1 MHWILGIA
9 LAAGLF
15 VVLRQW
21 GTLSPEKKKAATWKA
36 ILIGGG
42 GLLLLMV
49 LTGRIHVL
57 TAAVAALLPL
67 LRKLPALLRYLPFI
81 QRTLNGQ
88 ASNGQASNGQA
99 SRNQGSTDGQERQRT
114 GADVAGQVSERE
126 ACEILGV
133 TPGCNRDDIVM
144 AHRRLMQ
151 KIHPDRGGNDY
162 LAAKVND
169 AKRVLLHG
177 AKT

>member
-1 MHWILGIA
+1 
-9 LAAGLF
+9 
-15 VVLRQW
+15 
-21 GTLSPEKKKAATWKA
+21 
-36 ILIGGG
+36 
-42 GLLLLMV
+42 
-49 LTGRIHVL
+49 L

-67 LRKLPALLRYLPFI
+67 LRKLPALLKYLPFI

-88 ASNGQASNGQA
+88 AGTGQGRSH
-99 SRNQGSTDGQERQRT
+99 QGSTNGEERQRT

-133 TPGCNRDDIVM
+133 EPGCSRDDIVM

-162 LAAKVND
+162 LAAKVNE
-169 AKRVLLHG
+169 AKRVLLRG

>member
-21 GTLSPEKKKAATWKA
+21 ETLSPEKKKAATWKA

-81 QRTLNGQ
+81 QRTFDGQ
-88 ASNGQASNGQA
+88 ASNGQAGNGQA
-99 SRNQGSTDGQERQRT
+99 SRNQGGTDGQERQRT
-114 GADVAGQVSERE
+114 GANVAGQVSERE

-133 TPGCNRDDIVM
+133 EPGCNRDDIVM

-162 LAAKVND
+162 LAAKVNE
-169 AKRVLLHG
+169 AKSVLLRG

>member
-21 GTLSPEKKKAATWKA
+21 ETLSPEKKKAATWKA
-36 ILIGGG
+36 ILICGG

-67 LRKLPALLRYLPFI
+67 LRKLPALLKFLPFI

-88 ASNGQASNGQA
+88 ASSG
-99 SRNQGSTDGQERQRT
+99 QGSTNHGSTGGDGRQRAR
-114 GADVAGQVSERE
+114 ADAAGQVSERE

-133 TPGCNRDDIVM
+133 EPGCNRDDIVM

-162 LAAKVND
+162 LAAKVNE
-169 AKRVLLHG
+169 AKRVLLQG